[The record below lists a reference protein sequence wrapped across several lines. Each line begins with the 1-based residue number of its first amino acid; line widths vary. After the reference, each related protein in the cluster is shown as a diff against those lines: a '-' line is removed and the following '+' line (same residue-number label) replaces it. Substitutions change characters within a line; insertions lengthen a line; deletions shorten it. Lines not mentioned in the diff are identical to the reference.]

1 MATAG
6 LLDSRL
12 PSRTMGQSRIIT
24 NGLNGAG
31 IGLVFGILALGYVAV
46 ARVLIPGI
54 HDRLGVSLW
63 MLTFLY
69 LVVAPGLGFV
79 GGAVRTWLPGRLGS
93 TLIATL
99 LGAAATAIV
108 LPLLPNTR
116 TPWGPVEYSTIVL
129 LAAMSGIFIGARH
142 R

>member
-1 MATAG
+1 M
-6 LLDSRL
+6 SR
-12 PSRTMGQSRIIT
+12 SRIIT

-31 IGLVFGILALGYVAV
+31 IGLVFGILALLYVAV
-46 ARVLIPGI
+46 ARMLIPGV
-54 HDRLGVSLW
+54 HDRLGISLW
-63 MLTFLY
+63 MLAFLY

-93 TLIATL
+93 TVIATV

-116 TPWGPVEYSTIVL
+116 TPWGPVEYFTIVL